1 MDAKHE
7 KIKQVQ
13 QVLKGLT
20 SPDLTQSEKT
30 QCWPFEKKE
39 EKKESVLG
47 YLFGIEKV
55 WERYQATQAPGEEDI
70 KKDELFTILR
80 EMAVSVP
87 LDALQ
92 RWVHY
97 DEVQRALKKKDIFDL
112 VVFIPRKTFV

>member
-1 MDAKHE
+1 MDAKHQ
-7 KIKQVQ
+7 KIKQVE

-20 SPDLTQSEKT
+20 SSDLTQSEKT

-39 EKKESVLG
+39 EKKESVQG

-55 WERYQATQAPGEEDI
+55 WERYHATQAPGEKDM
-70 KKDELFTILR
+70 KKDELITILR

-97 DEVQRALKKKDIFDL
+97 DEVQRAFKQKDIFDL
-112 VVFIPRKTFV
+112 VVFIPRKMFV